1 MTDRRYPSTGCLVIF
16 DSTNLELLGA
26 TVIGKF
32 ARRAYQAMPDH
43 VREDLRAKRAEF
55 RGLGQMKDNQRL
67 LALRL
72 DAVERKLGLGLGA
85 DTHVAVVDPRFPVG
99 VTSRLCTQAEMEQP
113 WYAGWCSVLDIEPL
127 AHRKVWEFAY
137 IAEMLDRNG
146 VLAEG
151 RHGIGFGVGREPL
164 ISGFAAKGASV
175 LATDLAP
182 DDQEAF
188 GWVKSDQHAT
198 DVDALLKA
206 GVCDPDRFRELVS
219 FRPVDMRAVPSD
231 LQGFDFCWST
241 CAFEHL
247 GSLEAGLD
255 FVEASVRTLR
265 PGGIA
270 VHTTEFNLGSNE
282 DTLETGPTV
291 VYRERDI
298 RAFRDRME
306 ALGHEVAALDLHQGT
321 GLLDAYVDVPPYAEE
336 PVLRFN
342 LANYRLTSIGLVIRA
357 GHPR

>member
-1 MTDRRYPSTGCLVIF
+1 
-16 DSTNLELLGA
+16 
-26 TVIGKF
+26 VIGKF

-72 DAVERKLGLGLGA
+72 DAVERKLGMYT
-85 DTHVAVVDPRFPVG
+85 DTHVPVVDPRFPAG
-99 VTSRLCTQAEMEQP
+99 VSSRLCTQSEMEQP
-113 WYAGWCSVLDIEPL
+113 WYAGWCAALGIEPL

-137 IAEMLDRNG
+137 IAEMMERNG
-146 VLAEG
+146 MLGEG
-151 RHGIGFGVGREPL
+151 RRGIGFGVGREPL

-182 DDQEAF
+182 DDREAF
-188 GWVKSDQHAT
+188 GWVKSDQHAS
-198 DVDALLKA
+198 DVDGLLKP
-206 GVCDPDRFRELVS
+206 GVCDPERFRELVS
-219 FRPVDMRAVPSD
+219 FRPVDMRAVPAD

-270 VHTTEFNLGSNE
+270 VHTTEFNLGSDDE
-282 DTLETGPTV
+282 TLTTGPTV

-306 ALGHEVAALDLHQGT
+306 AQGHEVAALDLYQGT
-321 GLLDAYVDVPPYAEE
+321 GLLDSYVDVPPYAEE
-336 PVLRFN
+336 PVLRFT
-342 LANYRLTSIGLVIRA
+342 LAGFRLTSIGLVIRA
-357 GHPR
+357 GEGRAR